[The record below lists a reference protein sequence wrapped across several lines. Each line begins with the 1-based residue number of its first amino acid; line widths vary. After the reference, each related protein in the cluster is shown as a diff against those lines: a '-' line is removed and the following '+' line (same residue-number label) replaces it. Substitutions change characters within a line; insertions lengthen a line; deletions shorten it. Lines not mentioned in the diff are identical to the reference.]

1 MQNCNTLPYEMSC
14 LLFFLHRRRLCLA
27 FFFVVIGE
35 KIYIYIYR
43 TFLVTLAL
51 RHVTKLNHGRRKF
64 AAHFR
69 IFKFHVQV
77 MPGLSIRFSYSV
89 FWNRKAV
96 IRLVIFSFNL
106 PWIDIVK
113 KRKVIC
119 MLNYLTKC
127 WTPFLGQRFL
137 KLDFCISDTPHSL
150 RALVYYLTR
159 PKVRLFPI
167 RSTLLLQLI
176 CQHSGSALNFCVS
189 GARCSLKEAK

>member
-14 LLFFLHRRRLCLA
+14 LLFSLNRQRLCLA
-27 FFFVVIGE
+27 FFFGVIGE
-35 KIYIYIYR
+35 KKIYIYR
-43 TFLVTLAL
+43 TFLETLAL

-64 AAHFR
+64 TAHFR

-77 MPGLSIRFSYSV
+77 ISGLCIRFSYSV
-89 FWNRKAV
+89 LWNRKAV
-96 IRLVIFSFNL
+96 IPLVMFSFNL

-150 RALVYYLTR
+150 RALVYYLTG
-159 PKVRLFPI
+159 PKVRLFSI
-167 RSTLLLQLI
+167 RSTLLLQ
-176 CQHSGSALNFCVS
+176 
-189 GARCSLKEAK
+189 

>member
-1 MQNCNTLPYEMSC
+1 MPCFSWKTTTKKRCKTATPFLTKWAVSFSPC
-14 LLFFLHRRRLCLA
+14 IVKDCVWLFSLSWL
-27 FFFVVIGE
+27 V
-35 KIYIYIYR
+35 KNIYIYR

-51 RHVTKLNHGRRKF
+51 RHLTKLNHGRRKF

-77 MPGLSIRFSYSV
+77 MPGLCIRFSYSV

-106 PWIDIVK
+106 PWIDMVK

-150 RALVYYLTR
+150 RAFNSILSYAT
-159 PKVRLFPI
+159 K
-167 RSTLLLQLI
+167 
-176 CQHSGSALNFCVS
+176 G
-189 GARCSLKEAK
+189 